1 MPDTLAK
8 AVAITQAASAIA
20 ISYFRKTLTLE
31 AKADSSP
38 VTIADRET
46 EQFIRAEL
54 IKAFPGDG
62 ILGEEFGVVNGDAE
76 AIWVVDPI
84 DGTRSFITGSPMFGM
99 LLGRVVAGK
108 PEIGIVRMPAL
119 NETFAGAPGHGATL
133 DGKPIACRNTKR
145 LADAML
151 YVNEAE
157 RITAANPDCFRRLT
171 TAGHTR
177 RMAYDCYSHALVA
190 AGQIDAV
197 VDYGLEPY
205 DYLPLIALI
214 EAAGGVISDWQGQP
228 LTKQSDGRVVTA
240 ATQQLRDE
248 VLALLNG

>member
-1 MPDTLAK
+1 MPNILAT
-8 AVAITQAASAIA
+8 AMAITQAASAIPM
-20 ISYFRKTLTLE
+20 SYFRKTLALE
-31 AKADSSP
+31 AKSDTSP

-54 IKAFPGDG
+54 IKAFPNDG
-62 ILGEEFGVVNGDAE
+62 ILGEEFGVIRAEAE

-99 LLGRVVAGK
+99 LLGRVVAGR

-119 NETFAGAPGHGATL
+119 NETFAGAPGRGATL
-133 DGKPIACRNTKR
+133 NGRPIACRQTKR
-145 LADAML
+145 LAEAML

-157 RITAANPDCFRRLT
+157 RITAANPDLFRRLT

-214 EAAGGVISDWQGQP
+214 EAAGGLICDWQGQP
-228 LTKQSDGRVVTA
+228 LTMKSDGRVITA
-240 ATQQLRDE
+240 CSPELRDE
-248 VLALLNG
+248 VLALLNA